1 MLTRHDLE
9 AIRRIV
15 REEMQALRT
24 DHQRRASE
32 PSPLNDH
39 DEIDEA
45 LGEDVQQAIAWMRR
59 ERPDSDYYAAAKAAW
74 RRGEPNSE
82 KRWHEAKF
90 AEASNE
96 LKWARAN
103 GYTRFIQR
111 AERMIARLE
120 RELPKPYVYRPR
132 KKKP

>member
-15 REEMQALRT
+15 REEIHALQGGGPANSAT
-24 DHQRRASE
+24 SRR
-32 PSPLNDH
+32 NDEES
-39 DEIDEA
+39 DETIRQDA
-45 LGEDVQQAIAWMRR
+45 RQMIAWMRR
-59 ERPDSDYYAAAKAAW
+59 ERPDGDKYAAAKAAW

-82 KRWHEAKF
+82 KRWHEARL
-90 AEASNE
+90 AEARDE

-111 AERMIARLE
+111 GERMIARLE
-120 RELPKPYVYRPR
+120 REIPKPYVYRPR
-132 KKKP
+132 KKQA